1 MTLKPVIA
9 IPPRRAATVR
19 ISDHGLIF
27 SREAGALLQIKPYDR
42 LKILNSGDDPTD
54 LYVRKVDGQDG
65 YRVVQRHRTFCIN
78 SRSLARA
85 LKEILKVDKAI
96 YRLGEQ
102 EIINYVEVTSIIT
115 RINYASTT
123 KKRTQV

>member
-9 IPPRRAATVR
+9 ILPRRAATVR
-19 ISDHGLIF
+19 ISDQGLIF
-27 SREAGALLQIKPYDR
+27 SREAGALLQIKPNDR

-65 YRVVQRHRTFCIN
+65 YCIVKRSHTLCIN

-96 YRLGEQ
+96 YRLGEP

-115 RINYASTT
+115 RINYASTAE
-123 KKRTQV
+123 KRTQV